1 MPKRTETIKRTFTL
15 DDSPCRICTTTH
27 PEETLHSC
35 KEHMHYHARAL
46 KDDAKTAY
54 KTSLSLIFA
63 HVADIHIIMLT
74 ALSKRYGHSVTDM
87 LNTVMEDP
95 DWKDIY
101 LHPVLKRLVYFEPEK
116 EESTVESEAE
126 SQPTVVKRPRGRPR
140 KSPPQSP
147 PQSET
152 ESQPV
157 IVKRT
162 RTKKVV
168 ESTEEPVVVKRP
180 RGRPRKQVSE

>member
-1 MPKRTETIKRTFTL
+1 MSKRTEVIKRKLTL
-15 DDSPCRICTTTH
+15 DDSPCRLCTDAH

-46 KDDAKTAY
+46 KDDAAIAY

-63 HVADIHIIMLT
+63 HVADIHMVMLN
-74 ALSKRYGHSVTDM
+74 ALSKRYGHDVSDM

-95 DWKDIY
+95 DWKNIY
-101 LHPVLKRLVYFEPEK
+101 LHPVLKRMVYFEPQEEK
-116 EESTVESEAE
+116 ESEAE
-126 SQPTVVKRPRGRPR
+126 SQPTVVKRSRGRPR

-168 ESTEEPVVVKRP
+168 EEQLETPVIVKRP
-180 RGRPRKQVSE
+180 RGRPKKQVAE